1 MTLPI
6 PLTVRLSTARI
17 DRHIEKDLRSL
28 SFRSVAPGGFASATF
43 SLDRPLSQSPDEI
56 AYYGDVD
63 IYDARNGNCVWCG
76 RLEDPGRGVGADGQI
91 WELAAVGPSAHAQD
105 RTVPLIY
112 VDRDLSHWYRS
123 TIGGNNIKTHRI
135 QTTEYD
141 PDDTID
147 AVEMQITE
155 QAGSGAVGLALN
167 AAIRYRYGV
176 LREAGQL
183 LARFDYRHIEGRSHA
198 NLRVQAVTGAPVQTP
213 RDEAF
218 STSETTPSPRIMTT
232 DFDATADALEILL
245 RWTGAA
251 GTKILDDITWTQ
263 VGGLYVQAQ
272 RFTKA
277 GAVVGASGYTAHT
290 VLAHQIV
297 EDLLGRL
304 LTQYDGANA
313 TVATTSYA
321 IDHLAYLDGITAAGV
336 FDDLMLFEPAYFWE
350 ATTRNSVGKYKFE
363 WKTWPTT
370 IRYEA
375 DVVDGY
381 SSTGSADGL
390 FNRVSVRRTDWRGW
404 PRITVRTA
412 TVPVLD
418 DAGLIR
424 QDTVNLGG
432 DATSIGNTIRA
443 GDQFLAEHATPP
455 NAGTLIVA
463 RPIYDHDRGTM
474 VQPWEIEPG
483 NLIRV
488 RGIQPNTNSLNVTD
502 RDGVTVFR
510 IVGKDYNTASASA
523 TLELDSYPPTVARA
537 LAQLAKRP
545 KRRS

>member
-6 PLTVRLSTARI
+6 PLTVRLSNART
-17 DRHIEKDLRSL
+17 DRHIERDLRSL
-28 SFRSVAPGGFASATF
+28 NFRSVAPGGYASAQF
-43 SLDRPLSQSPDEI
+43 SLDRPLASSPDEL
-56 AYYGDVD
+56 AYYTDVD

-76 RLEDPGRGVGADGQI
+76 RLEDPGRGVGSDGQV
-91 WELAAVGPSAHAQD
+91 WDLAAVGPSAHAQD
-105 RTVPLIY
+105 RNLPLVY
-112 VDRDLSHWYRS
+112 VDRDLGHWNRS
-123 TIGGNNIKTHRI
+123 TIGGNNIKNADVRAV
-135 QTTEYD
+135 EYD
-141 PDDTID
+141 PDNTID
-147 AVEMQITE
+147 ALEMQINPSGS
-155 QAGSGAVGLALN
+155 AGSGMPLN
-167 AAIRYRYGV
+167 SVIRYRYGV

-198 NLRVQAVTGAPVQTP
+198 NLRVQGVVGSPLETP
-213 RDEAF
+213 RDDAF
-218 STSETTPSPRIMTT
+218 STSETAANPQVMTT
-232 DFDATADALEILL
+232 DFSDDLDAVEIVI

-251 GTKILDDITWTQ
+251 GTKILDDDTWTQ

-272 RFTKA
+272 RYTKA

-290 VLAHQIV
+290 VLASQIV

-304 LTQYDGANA
+304 LTEYDGANA
-313 TVATTSYA
+313 TVETTSYA
-321 IDHLAYLDGITAAGV
+321 IDHLAYLDGVTPAGV
-336 FDDLMLFEPAYFWE
+336 LDDLMLFEPAYFWE
-350 ATTRNSVGKYKFE
+350 ATDRNSAGKYKFE
-363 WKTWPTT
+363 WKAWPTSV
-370 IRYEA
+370 RYECDA
-375 DVVDGY
+375 VDGY
-381 SSTGSADGL
+381 TSTGSADGL

-424 QDTVNLGG
+424 QDTVNLGS

-443 GDQFLAEHATPP
+443 GDQFLSEHATPP
-455 NAGTLIVA
+455 NAGTLTVA
-463 RPIYDHDRGTM
+463 RPIYDHDRGTSVM
-474 VQPWEIEPG
+474 PWEIRPG
-483 NLIRV
+483 TLIRV
-488 RGIQPNTNSLNVTD
+488 RGIQPNTNSLNATD

-510 IVGKDYNTASASA
+510 IVGVNFDTSTAAA